1 MPQANDRWQNQ
12 LFSREG
18 DLKHLVMGKG
28 SPDRGRGNN
37 EMQLRM
43 FISNKNVLNVRVDE
57 DALRLKALPWG
68 RQTVQP

>member
-1 MPQANDRWQNQ
+1 MIDGKISCSPAKAT
-12 LFSREG
+12 
-18 DLKHLVMGKG
+18 LKHLVMGKG